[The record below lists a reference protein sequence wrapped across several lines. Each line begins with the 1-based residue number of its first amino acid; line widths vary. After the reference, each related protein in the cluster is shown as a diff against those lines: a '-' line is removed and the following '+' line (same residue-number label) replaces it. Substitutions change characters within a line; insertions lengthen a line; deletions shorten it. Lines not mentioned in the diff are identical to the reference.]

1 MIYRDYTF
9 LSLPTTPSEIK
20 NKQNNCYNK
29 FYFAYYFIQKI
40 SKNDKK
46 VLTNNKQ
53 MIYTYAKWRRNLKMK
68 ILGEKSL
75 SSKVI
80 IGLNILF
87 AIISFIDVF
96 VLTLIAKSIRDVIIN
111 VNLQENT
118 FNLNLFSMIIVT
130 GIIALFIIY
139 QFIKIFENLKRNI
152 LFSTDNSK
160 RLNKISI
167 SCFIISAIYLI
178 ISILIII
185 LIKDIIADLISYILA
200 FSIMLMIIFAVS
212 GIGIKILNEIYKK
225 AIEYKEE
232 NDLTI

>member
-1 MIYRDYTF
+1 
-9 LSLPTTPSEIK
+9 
-20 NKQNNCYNK
+20 
-29 FYFAYYFIQKI
+29 
-40 SKNDKK
+40 
-46 VLTNNKQ
+46 
-53 MIYTYAKWRRNLKMK
+53 MK

-80 IGLNILF
+80 IGLNVLF

-96 VLTLIAKSIRDVIIN
+96 VLTLIAKSIRDVIMN

-160 RLNKISI
+160 RLNTISK

>member
-1 MIYRDYTF
+1 
-9 LSLPTTPSEIK
+9 
-20 NKQNNCYNK
+20 
-29 FYFAYYFIQKI
+29 
-40 SKNDKK
+40 
-46 VLTNNKQ
+46 
-53 MIYTYAKWRRNLKMK
+53 MK

-87 AIISFIDVF
+87 VIISFIDVF
-96 VLTLIAKSIRDVIIN
+96 VLTLIGKSARDVIMN

-118 FNLNLFSMIIVT
+118 FNLNLFSMFIVT

-152 LFSTDNSK
+152 LFSKENSK
-160 RLNKISI
+160 KLNTVSN

-178 ISILIII
+178 ISILIIVLNQNVI
-185 LIKDIIADLISYILA
+185 TELISYILA

>member
-1 MIYRDYTF
+1 
-9 LSLPTTPSEIK
+9 
-20 NKQNNCYNK
+20 
-29 FYFAYYFIQKI
+29 
-40 SKNDKK
+40 
-46 VLTNNKQ
+46 
-53 MIYTYAKWRRNLKMK
+53 MK

-160 RLNKISI
+160 RLNTISK

>member
-1 MIYRDYTF
+1 
-9 LSLPTTPSEIK
+9 
-20 NKQNNCYNK
+20 
-29 FYFAYYFIQKI
+29 
-40 SKNDKK
+40 
-46 VLTNNKQ
+46 
-53 MIYTYAKWRRNLKMK
+53 MK

-80 IGLNILF
+80 IGLSVLF
-87 AIISFIDVF
+87 TIISFIDVF

-152 LFSTDNSK
+152 LFSTDNLK
-160 RLNKISI
+160 RLSTISK

>member
-1 MIYRDYTF
+1 
-9 LSLPTTPSEIK
+9 
-20 NKQNNCYNK
+20 
-29 FYFAYYFIQKI
+29 
-40 SKNDKK
+40 
-46 VLTNNKQ
+46 
-53 MIYTYAKWRRNLKMK
+53 MK

-80 IGLNILF
+80 IGLNVLF
-87 AIISFIDVF
+87 AIISFVDVF
-96 VLTLIAKSIRDVIIN
+96 VLTLIAKSIRDVIMN

-160 RLNKISI
+160 RLNTISK
-167 SCFIISAIYLI
+167 SCFIISAIYLV
-178 ISILIII
+178 ISILIIV

>member
-1 MIYRDYTF
+1 
-9 LSLPTTPSEIK
+9 
-20 NKQNNCYNK
+20 
-29 FYFAYYFIQKI
+29 
-40 SKNDKK
+40 
-46 VLTNNKQ
+46 
-53 MIYTYAKWRRNLKMK
+53 MK

-96 VLTLIAKSIRDVIIN
+96 VLTLIAKSIRDVIMN

-160 RLNKISI
+160 RLNTISK

>member
-1 MIYRDYTF
+1 
-9 LSLPTTPSEIK
+9 
-20 NKQNNCYNK
+20 
-29 FYFAYYFIQKI
+29 
-40 SKNDKK
+40 
-46 VLTNNKQ
+46 
-53 MIYTYAKWRRNLKMK
+53 MK

-80 IGLNILF
+80 VGLNVLF
-87 AIISFIDVF
+87 AIISLIDMF
-96 VLTLIAKSIRDVIIN
+96 VLTLIAKSIRN
-111 VNLQENT
+111 VVLEQNIPNAIFDLS
-118 FNLNLFSMIIVT
+118 LLSMIIVT

-139 QFIKIFENLKRNI
+139 QFVKIFGNLKRNI

-160 RLNKISI
+160 RFNTISK

-178 ISILIII
+178 ISILIIV
-185 LIKDIIADLISYILA
+185 LIKDIIADFISYILA